1 MLASKNYSWIG
12 RVLSPPVLIVLRI
25 YAKIARVER
34 ARIAV
39 LDTKGRLL
47 LVRSWVGTQLWELPG
62 GAIQRNERPLDAA
75 LRETFEETSLRLSPQ
90 SCTSLG
96 YYRGTH
102 LFSVAVS
109 DTIASNMNISWEI
122 TECQWS
128 KPKNIPQNIDPFVAW
143 ALQVVSN

>member
-25 YAKIARVER
+25 YARIARVER

-39 LDTKGRLL
+39 FDTNGRVL

-62 GAIQRNERPLDAA
+62 GAIQRNEQPLDAA
-75 LRETFEETSLRLSPQ
+75 LRETFEETSLRLLPQ
-90 SCTSLG
+90 SCISLG

-102 LFSVAVS
+102 LFSAVVS
-109 DTIASNMNISWEI
+109 ATIASNMNISWEI
-122 TECQWS
+122 TEYQWS
-128 KPKNIPQNIDPFVAW
+128 KRKSLPQNVDPFVSW
-143 ALQVVSN
+143 VLQVVSN